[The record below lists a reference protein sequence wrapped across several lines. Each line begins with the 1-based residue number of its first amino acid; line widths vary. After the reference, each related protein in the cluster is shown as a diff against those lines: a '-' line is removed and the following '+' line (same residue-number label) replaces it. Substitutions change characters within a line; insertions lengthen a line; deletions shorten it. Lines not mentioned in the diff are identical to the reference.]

1 MSVPEWL
8 SPIYDLFNAVGS
20 WIQHNQI
27 IIIYSAITIIIGYAI
42 QRLITGQIEKR
53 MEKQR
58 LGEHLAHTLILIIR
72 MITALIVFSMILV
85 LFKVNVT
92 VVTGFLSVVGGT
104 ILGFAAINTL
114 GNAIAGF
121 IVILSRPFMVGDRIY
136 FQGKFS
142 DVISIGIIYT
152 KMRTQ
157 DLVYVSVP
165 NQELL
170 KSEIENYGKK
180 RIVRRSVSISVGYE
194 HKVEFVKKVLLE
206 ATDKIELVLW
216 APKPY
221 VYITVFQNYGVEY
234 TLYFFIREVKR
245 MMLID
250 SQIRDAIY
258 ITCKENNIDLSTPL
272 IITGNPLEKEK
283 NG

>member
-8 SPIYDLFNAVGS
+8 SPLFDVFNAAGN

-27 IIIYSAITIIIGYAI
+27 IIIYSTITILVGYAL
-42 QRLITGQIEKR
+42 QRLVTGQIEKR
-53 MEKQR
+53 MENQR

-72 MITALIVFSMILV
+72 IITFLAVFSTILV
-85 LFKVNVT
+85 LFQINVT

-121 IVILSRPFMVGDRIY
+121 IAILSRPFMVGDRIY

-152 KMRTQ
+152 KMRTLN
-157 DLVYVSVP
+157 LVYVSVP

-180 RIVRRSVSISVGYE
+180 RIVRRSVSITASYE
-194 HKVEFVKKVLLE
+194 HDIEYVKKALHE
-206 ATDKIELVLW
+206 ATQKVELVLW
-216 APKPY
+216 APKPI
-221 VYITVFQNYGVEY
+221 VAITEFQNYAIEY
-234 TLYFFIREVKR
+234 TLFFFIREVKR

-258 ITCKENNIDLSTPL
+258 NTCKENNIDLSTPL
-272 IITGNPLEKEK
+272 IITRNPI
-283 NG
+283 NP

>member
-8 SPIYDLFNAVGS
+8 SPLFDVFNAVGN

-27 IIIYSAITIIIGYAI
+27 VIIYSVITILVGYAL
-42 QRLITGQIEKR
+42 QRLVTGQIEKR
-53 MEKQR
+53 MENQR
-58 LGEHLAHTLILIIR
+58 LGEHLAHTLLLIIR
-72 MITALIVFSMILV
+72 IITFLAVFSTILV
-85 LFKVNVT
+85 LFQINVT

-152 KMRTQ
+152 KMRTL

-170 KSEIENYGKK
+170 KSEIQNYGKK
-180 RIVRRSVSISVGYE
+180 RIVRRSVSITAGYE
-194 HKVEFVKKVLLE
+194 HDIEVIKKVLLE
-206 ATDKIELVLW
+206 ATQKVELVLW
-216 APKPY
+216 APKPS
-221 VYITVFQNYGVEY
+221 VAITEFQNYAIEY
-234 TLYFFIREVKR
+234 TLFFFIREVKR
-245 MMLID
+245 MMFID

-258 ITCKENNIDLSTPL
+258 TTCKENNIDLSTPL
-272 IITGNPLEKEK
+272 IISRDPITKK
-283 NG
+283 K

>member
-1 MSVPEWL
+1 
-8 SPIYDLFNAVGS
+8 
-20 WIQHNQI
+20 
-27 IIIYSAITIIIGYAI
+27 
-42 QRLITGQIEKR
+42 
-53 MEKQR
+53 
-58 LGEHLAHTLILIIR
+58 
-72 MITALIVFSMILV
+72 MITALIVFSTILV

-92 VVTGFLSVVGGT
+92 VVTGFLSVVGGA

-194 HKVEFVKKVLLE
+194 HNVEFVKKVLLE
-206 ATDKIELVLW
+206 ATDKEELVLW

>member
-1 MSVPEWL
+1 M
-8 SPIYDLFNAVGS
+8 
-20 WIQHNQI
+20 
-27 IIIYSAITIIIGYAI
+27 
-42 QRLITGQIEKR
+42 
-53 MEKQR
+53 
-58 LGEHLAHTLILIIR
+58 
-72 MITALIVFSMILV
+72 
-85 LFKVNVT
+85 T

-152 KMRTQ
+152 KMRTL

-170 KSEIENYGKK
+170 KSDIENYGKK
-180 RIVRRSVSISVGYE
+180 RIVRRSVSITAGYE
-194 HKVEFVKKVLLE
+194 HDIEYVKKAHHEATQKVEL
-206 ATDKIELVLW
+206 ILW
-216 APKPY
+216 APKPI
-221 VYITVFQNYGVEY
+221 VAITEFRNYAVEY
-234 TLYFFIREVKR
+234 TLFFFIREVKR

-258 ITCKENNIDLSTPL
+258 NTCKENNIEPSTPL
-272 IITGNPLEKEK
+272 IISRDPIKK
-283 NG
+283 

>member
-1 MSVPEWL
+1 
-8 SPIYDLFNAVGS
+8 
-20 WIQHNQI
+20 
-27 IIIYSAITIIIGYAI
+27 
-42 QRLITGQIEKR
+42 
-53 MEKQR
+53 
-58 LGEHLAHTLILIIR
+58 
-72 MITALIVFSMILV
+72 MITALIVFSTILV

-92 VVTGFLSVVGGT
+92 VVTGFLSVV
-104 ILGFAAINTL
+104 TL

-194 HKVEFVKKVLLE
+194 HNVEFVKKVLLE
-206 ATDKIELVLW
+206 ATDKEELVLW

-272 IITGNPLEKEK
+272 IITGKRKQYRSEYTAHNHRKPIRKREKWLNPSRFFRVGMRLDGFHQYSK
-283 NG
+283 